1 MESIGRFLT
10 ALALVATLLLGAVSE
25 VHAHG
30 RMDHPNAVGTDPSE
44 TPCSGHDHRQ
54 AAPCSAADPD
64 RSHATEMAAP
74 CCQNLGV
81 PIRIDTAF
89 SVIEVR
95 HIVWYRGPGERFD
108 TRRIT
113 PESPPPKPL
122 R

>member
-10 ALALVATLLLGAVSE
+10 ALALVATLLLGAVSG

-30 RMDHPNAVGTDPSE
+30 RMDHPDAVGTAPSE

-74 CCQNLGV
+74 CCHLGV
-81 PIRIDTAF
+81 PARIDTAS

-95 HIVWYRGPGERFD
+95 PIVWCRDPGERFD
-108 TRRIT
+108 TRRLT